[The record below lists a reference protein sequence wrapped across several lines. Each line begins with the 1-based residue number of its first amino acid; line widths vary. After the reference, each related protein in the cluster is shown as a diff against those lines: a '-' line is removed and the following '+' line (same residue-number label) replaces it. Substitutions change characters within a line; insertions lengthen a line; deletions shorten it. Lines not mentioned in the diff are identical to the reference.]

1 MFLMTT
7 SFVVAASENN
17 VIGKNNKLPWSLPND
32 LKFFKNTTWA
42 MPVIMGRKTFEST
55 GRPLPGRTNIVITRH
70 EDWKADGVIAVNDM
84 EKALKAAAD
93 TDAKEAFIIGGGE
106 IFKDNITNVDK
117 IYITRVHAVVE
128 GDAYFPE
135 IDPSQWNLISNLDF
149 PADDR
154 HNYAYSFQLWQRSNT
169 SHILRS

>member
-1 MFLMTT
+1 MTK

-17 VIGKNNKLPWSLPND
+17 VIGKNNKLPWNLPND

-55 GRPLPGRTNIVITRH
+55 GRPLPGRTNIVITRR
-70 EDWKADGVIAVNDM
+70 EDWNADGVIVVNDM

-106 IFKDNITNVDK
+106 IFKDNITKVDK

-135 IDPSQWNLISNLDF
+135 IDPSQWKLISNLDF
-149 PADDR
+149 SADER
-154 HNYAYSFQLWQRSNT
+154 HNYAYSFQLWQRITTSN
-169 SHILRS
+169 IPGAN

>member
-1 MFLMTT
+1 MIK

-17 VIGKNNKLPWSLPND
+17 VIGMNNQLPWSLPND

-55 GRPLPGRTNIVITRH
+55 GKPLPGRTNIVITHR
-70 EDWKADGVIAVNDM
+70 EDWKADGVIIVHDM
-84 EKALKAAAD
+84 EKALQAAAD

-106 IFKDNITNVDK
+106 IFKANISKVNK
-117 IYITRVHAVVE
+117 IYITRVHAIVE

-135 IDPSQWNLISNLDF
+135 IDKTEWKLVSNLDF
-149 PADDR
+149 SADDR
-154 HNYAYSFQLWQRSNT
+154 HKYAYSFQLWQRK
-169 SHILRS
+169 

>member
-1 MFLMTT
+1 MIT

-17 VIGKNNKLPWSLPND
+17 VIGNNKRLPWSLPND

-55 GRPLPGRTNIVITRH
+55 GKPLPGRTNIVITRSD
-70 EDWKADGVIAVNDM
+70 DWKADGVVTVHNM
-84 EKALKAAAD
+84 EEALKAAAD

-106 IFKDNITNVDK
+106 IFKENITKVDK
-117 IYITRVHAVVE
+117 IYITRVHTVVE

-135 IDPSQWNLISNLDF
+135 IDPVLWKLFSNLDF

-154 HNYAYSFQLWQRSNT
+154 HKYAYSFQLWQRK
-169 SHILRS
+169 

>member
-1 MFLMTT
+1 MIQ

-17 VIGKNNKLPWSLPND
+17 VIGRNNQLPWSLPND

-55 GRPLPGRTNIVITRH
+55 GKPLHGRTNIVITHR
-70 EDWKADGVIAVNDM
+70 EDWKADRVIVVHNM
-84 EKALKAAAD
+84 EEALIAAAD

-106 IFKDNITNVDK
+106 IFKANISTVDK
-117 IYITRVHAVVE
+117 IYITRVHAIIE

-135 IDPSQWNLISNLDF
+135 IDQTEWKLVSNLDF

-154 HNYAYSFQLWQRSNT
+154 HKYPYSFQLWQRK
-169 SHILRS
+169 